1 MVFSGKMSQACGPCR
16 EKRRKCDLKRPHCS
30 SCIRMDILC
39 SGYRNLKELKFRDET
54 SAVARKAQ
62 RRKQVVLK
70 SPPAI
75 NIAPTGQRLPDEPIS
90 GTGSLQCLNISSY
103 PEELALGY
111 FLFVF
116 SQSGPFWYLLDHTSA
131 VAMDEDIKQ
140 AMYAPA
146 LASMALE
153 RRNVELLRVARCHY
167 SKALAQTNQDLGDPK
182 IAILD
187 KTLLRVLLLSSFEAL
202 VFAGRSTPKNWELH
216 VQGSLKLLVLR
227 QKEQFKTELSR
238 RLFHH
243 ASVNILTN
251 CIMRSIPVPEDFLQ
265 LHDYVNSGLSG
276 LDYPRA
282 QMVTFI
288 CRFARLWNSKR
299 GMLATSFVR
308 ECMELDDQA
317 VGMLDSLFERLPF
330 EVIDLTTSD
339 QRWRSPNAKVCVYKN
354 TIHKYESQHT
364 ARLYNTAR
372 LMRLV
377 IKEWIFCVF
386 DGNSY
391 GLILDQPTID
401 DPLAAKWGGL
411 PIRSVLDTNQIIDN
425 MLASVP
431 YSLETTNPP
440 SSSNA
445 RALVWPLVNAA
456 ASEICP
462 PLARLYIIDQLKVIA
477 VKFNLDQAMH
487 AAKMLEERV
496 HLEDWMHLLHL
507 S

>member
-1 MVFSGKMSQACGPCR
+1 MHIP
-16 EKRRKCDLKRPHCS
+16 
-30 SCIRMDILC
+30 C

-54 SAVARKAQ
+54 STVVRKAH
-62 RRKQVVLK
+62 RRKHDIVK
-70 SPPAI
+70 SPSAI
-75 NIAPTGQRLPDEPIS
+75 DIAPIGQRLPDKSIA
-90 GTGSLQCLNISSY
+90 GTGGLQCLNISSY

-116 SQSGPFWYLLDHTSA
+116 SRSGPFLYLLDHTST
-131 VAMDEDIKQ
+131 VAMDENIKQ
-140 AMYAPA
+140 AIYAPA

-153 RRNVELLRVARCHY
+153 NRNVELLRVARYHY

-182 IAILD
+182 SAILD

-202 VFAGRSTPKNWELH
+202 VFEGRSTPKNWELH

-227 QKEQFKTELSR
+227 QEEQFKTELGR

-276 LDYPRA
+276 LDHLRA
-282 QMVTFI
+282 QMVTFL
-288 CRFARLWNSKR
+288 CRLARFWNSKR
-299 GMLATSFVR
+299 GMLATAFVR
-308 ECMELDDQA
+308 ECMELDDQV
-317 VGMLDSLFERLPF
+317 VGMLDSLYDRLPY
-330 EVIDLTTSD
+330 EAVNLTVSD
-339 QRWRSPNAKVCVYKN
+339 ERRRSPDAKVSVYKN

-377 IKEWIFCVF
+377 IKEWIFYVF
-386 DGNSY
+386 DGNPY
-391 GLILDQPTID
+391 GLTLDQPTID
-401 DPLAAKWGGL
+401 DPLGAEWSGL
-411 PIRSVLDTNQIIDN
+411 PIRAVLETSQIIDD

-462 PLARLYIIDQLKVIA
+462 PLARLYIIDQLKGIA

-487 AAKMLEERV
+487 AERMLEERV
-496 HLEDWMHLLHL
+496 PLEDW
-507 S
+507 

>member
-1 MVFSGKMSQACGPCR
+1 M
-16 EKRRKCDLKRPHCS
+16 H
-30 SCIRMDILC
+30 IIC

-54 SAVARKAQ
+54 SAVARKVQ
-62 RRKQVVLK
+62 RQKQVVLK
-70 SPPAI
+70 SSPAI
-75 NIAPTGQRLPDEPIS
+75 NIAPTGQRLPDESTS
-90 GTGSLQCLNISSY
+90 GTGSLQCLKISSY

-111 FLFVF
+111 FFFVF
-116 SQSGPFWYLLDHTSA
+116 SQSGPFLYMLDHTSA
-131 VAMDEDIKQ
+131 IVMDEDIKQ
-140 AMYAPA
+140 AIYAPA

-153 RRNVELLRVARCHY
+153 HRNPELLRVARCHY

-182 IAILD
+182 LAILD
-187 KTLLRVLLLSSFEAL
+187 KTLLQVLLLSSFEAL
-202 VFAGRSTPKNWELH
+202 VFAGRSTPRNWELH

-227 QKEQFKTELSR
+227 QKEQFKTELGR

-251 CIMRSIPVPEDFLQ
+251 CIMRCIPIPEDFLQ

-276 LDYPRA
+276 LDHPRA
-282 QMVTFI
+282 QMVNFI
-288 CRFARLWNSKR
+288 CRFARLWQSKR
-299 GMLATSFVR
+299 GMLATDFVR

-317 VGMLDSLFERLPF
+317 VQMIDSLFERLPF

-339 QRWRSPNAKVCVYKN
+339 QRRRSPDAKVCVYKN
-354 TIHKYESQHT
+354 TIHKYESQHS
-364 ARLYNTAR
+364 ARIYNTAR

-391 GLILDQPTID
+391 GLILDQPAID
-401 DPLAAKWGGL
+401 DPLAADWGGL
-411 PIRSVLDTNQIIDN
+411 PIHAVLETSEIVDD

-431 YSLETTNPP
+431 YSLEITNTP

-462 PLARLYIIDQLKVIA
+462 PLARLYIIDQLKGIA

-487 AAKMLEERV
+487 AARMLEERV
-496 HLEDWMHLLHL
+496 PLEGWMHLLHL